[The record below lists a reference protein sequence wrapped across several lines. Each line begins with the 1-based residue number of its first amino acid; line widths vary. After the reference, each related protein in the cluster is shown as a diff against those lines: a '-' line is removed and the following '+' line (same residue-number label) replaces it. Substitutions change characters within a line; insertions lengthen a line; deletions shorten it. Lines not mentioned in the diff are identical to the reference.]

1 MTTMTTGT
9 TIKVCVVLALLA
21 GCASSEAARGGVPK
35 GVQFAKRQL
44 MVNPYESTAVA
55 DLNKDGHLDIVY
67 GAYWF
72 AGPDWVIRTFRPNH
86 LAAEYIRANSD
97 HVMDVDGDSWPDII
111 AGGWQEDGI
120 YWYRNPGNSAKEKGA
135 PWEQHKPWEA
145 RLLTKTRGNMEMFQL
160 HDFDKDGK
168 PELYAASYRKQ
179 YPLEIWRFGKGED
192 GQPNLTAFVLGE
204 QGGGHGFAFGD
215 VNGDGREDVLTEVGW
230 YERPAANIWAEPWKH
245 HPETALPH
253 PSCPFLVRDLDGD
266 GRLDII
272 FGRGHDRGLYW
283 WQQQAPAADGT
294 TQWKKHTID
303 ESWTQAHALR
313 WGDIDGDGDQ
323 EMVAGKCIWAHNGGD
338 PGAAEPVAIYYY
350 KWDKKA
356 LKFTRYTIADKGENI
371 ALGRQYDVVDL
382 NKDGK
387 LDLTAPSKQGLWV
400 LINKGMGP

>member
-1 MTTMTTGT
+1 
-9 TIKVCVVLALLA
+9 
-21 GCASSEAARGGVPK
+21 
-35 GVQFAKRQL
+35 
-44 MVNPYESTAVA
+44 
-55 DLNKDGHLDIVY
+55 
-67 GAYWF
+67 
-72 AGPDWVIRTFRPNH
+72 
-86 LAAEYIRANSD
+86 
-97 HVMDVDGDSWPDII
+97 
-111 AGGWQEDGI
+111 
-120 YWYRNPGNSAKEKGA
+120 
-135 PWEQHKPWEA
+135 
-145 RLLTKTRGNMEMFQL
+145 MEMFQL
-160 HDFDKDGK
+160 HDFDGDGK

-179 YPLEIWRFGKGED
+179 YPLEVWRFGKGED
-192 GQPNLTAFVLGE
+192 GQPKLTAFIMGE

-230 YERPAANIWAEPWKH
+230 YERPAGDIWAEPWKH

-323 EMVAGKCIWAHNGGD
+323 EMIAGKCVWAHNGGD
-338 PGAAEPVAIYYY
+338 PGAAEPVVIYYY

-400 LINKGMGP
+400 LINQGVK